1 MQTECWFQFFTVSM
15 NLFCSKAE
23 QIYSGIIFLTPYS
36 VQQKL
41 VLTLQQTIIISVCS
55 PIALPHESES
65 IWCERDKSSYPVNT
79 AYYNIRSF
87 SQFYLWTDDYGML
100 IYMAH
105 RGVLLS
111 VSFNH
116 QITWPYQTGAISAH
130 LTLIPFRFLYVFFV
144 DN

>member
-1 MQTECWFQFFTVSM
+1 FQFFTVSM

-65 IWCERDKSSYPVNT
+65 I
-79 AYYNIRSF
+79 
-87 SQFYLWTDDYGML
+87 
-100 IYMAH
+100 
-105 RGVLLS
+105 
-111 VSFNH
+111 
-116 QITWPYQTGAISAH
+116 
-130 LTLIPFRFLYVFFV
+130 
-144 DN
+144 